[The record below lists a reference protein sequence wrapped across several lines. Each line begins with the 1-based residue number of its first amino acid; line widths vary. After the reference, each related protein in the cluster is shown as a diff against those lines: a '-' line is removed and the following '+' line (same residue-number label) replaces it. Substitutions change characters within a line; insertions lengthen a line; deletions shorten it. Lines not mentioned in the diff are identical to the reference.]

1 MSGFAPATVVVYD
14 AECRFCIRSL
24 RVLKA
29 FDILGR
35 ITLVPSNEDGL
46 LERFPSLR
54 GADFASAMY
63 AVRDGK
69 AYAGFDAFRTALW
82 SSPILALLA
91 WSWYVPP
98 VPALGRRVY
107 AWIARNRRSL
117 GCSLES

>member
-1 MSGFAPATVVVYD
+1 MSGFAPATAVIYD

-35 ITLVPSNEDGL
+35 ISLVPSDTTGL
-46 LERFPSLR
+46 LKRFPTLR
-54 GADFASAMY
+54 GADFSSAMY
-63 AVRDGK
+63 AVRDGA

-98 VPALGRRVY
+98 VPAVGRRVY

-117 GCSLES
+117 GCSIES